1 VSLASDDSQMKPL
14 IHSISSWTDGF
25 DDYYFYTDDCHK
37 EQEWRLSL
45 ILIVN
50 VKDHPSQE

>member
-1 VSLASDDSQMKPL
+1 MKPL

-45 ILIVN
+45 ILIIN